1 VTVATGVVLETG
13 WEASTPP
20 ADTILRRA
28 VLALAEE
35 REQTALG
42 QGGRA
47 VRSERLS
54 LADAGS
60 PSPFLNNAVLLRPL
74 AAPGG
79 ECLLEEAEGFYADGT
94 GGPWMLFSPW
104 PTPDLAGRGWELVGH
119 PPLMLRPPGGA
130 APAIPPELEIRR
142 VTEARGL
149 AAFEATLAEGYPL
162 AELQPLRRGRL
173 YHPDALT
180 GGRLRCWVGWVDG
193 RPVSVAASW
202 VTGGVVDVAWVAT
215 LSRARRRGYGAALTW
230 QAARDLR
237 GGLPA
242 VLLASDD
249 GRPVYQ
255 RMGFLPLLRFTVWLH
270 PRAPRRRGSRLPAD
284 PRQPRDGQARRP
296 GQRC

>member
-1 VTVATGVVLETG
+1 VTVTAGAVLETG

-20 ADTILRRA
+20 GDTVLRRA

-60 PSPFLNNAVLLRPL
+60 PSPYLNSAVLLRPL

-79 ECLLEEAEGFYADGT
+79 ECLVEEAERFYADGP

-104 PTPDLAGRGWELVGH
+104 PTPDLATCGWELVGH

-130 APAIPPELEIRR
+130 ASPAPPELEIRR
-142 VTEARGL
+142 VTKARSL

-162 AELQPLRRGRL
+162 AELRSPRRGRL
-173 YHPDALT
+173 YHPDALA
-180 GGRLRCWVGWVDG
+180 GGRLRCWVGVVDG

-202 VTGGVVDVAWVAT
+202 VTGGVVDVVWVAT
-215 LSRARRRGYGAALTW
+215 LPRARRRGYGEALTW
-230 QAARDLR
+230 RATLTQA
-237 GGLPA
+237 GLPA
-242 VLLASDD
+242 ILLASDD

-255 RMGFLPLLRFTVWLH
+255 RMGFLPLLRFTVWQH
-270 PRAPRRRGSRLPAD
+270 PRHTRARL
-284 PRQPRDGQARRP
+284 
-296 GQRC
+296 

>member
-20 ADTILRRA
+20 GDTVLRRA

-47 VRSERLS
+47 VRSEWLS

-60 PSPFLNNAVLLRPL
+60 PSPFLNSAVLLRPL
-74 AAPGG
+74 GAPGG
-79 ECLLEEAEGFYADGT
+79 ERLLEETERFYACGT

-119 PPLMLRPPGGA
+119 PPLMLRPAGGA

-149 AAFEATLAEGYPL
+149 AAFEATLVEGYPL
-162 AELQPLRRGRL
+162 AELQSPRDGRL
-173 YHPDALT
+173 YHRDALA

-193 RPVSVAASW
+193 RPVSVSAAW
-202 VTGGVVDVAWVAT
+202 VTGGVVDVVWVAT
-215 LSRARRRGYGAALTW
+215 LPEARRRGYGEALTW
-230 QAARDLR
+230 QATRGLR
-237 GGLPA
+237 ASLPA
-242 VLLASDD
+242 ILLASDD
-249 GRPVYQ
+249 GRPVYE

-270 PRAPRRRGSRLPAD
+270 PRGTAAPR
-284 PRQPRDGQARRP
+284 
-296 GQRC
+296 

>member
-1 VTVATGVVLETG
+1 VTVTTGAVLETG

-20 ADTILRRA
+20 GDTVLRRA

-60 PSPFLNNAVLLRPL
+60 PSPYLNSAVLLRPL

-79 ECLLEEAEGFYADGT
+79 ERLLEEAERFYADGT

-130 APAIPPELEIRR
+130 VPAAPPELEIRR
-142 VTEARGL
+142 VTRR
-149 AAFEATLAEGYPL
+149 AAWP
-162 AELQPLRRGRL
+162 PS
-173 YHPDALT
+173 
-180 GGRLRCWVGWVDG
+180 
-193 RPVSVAASW
+193 RPPW
-202 VTGGVVDVAWVAT
+202 
-215 LSRARRRGYGAALTW
+215 SRATRWRSSSRPAAAACTTPTRSPVGGCAAGSGGW
-230 QAARDLR
+230 TAAR
-237 GGLPA
+237 
-242 VLLASDD
+242 
-249 GRPVYQ
+249 
-255 RMGFLPLLRFTVWLH
+255 
-270 PRAPRRRGSRLPAD
+270 
-284 PRQPRDGQARRP
+284 
-296 GQRC
+296 

>member
-13 WEASTPP
+13 WETSTPP
-20 ADTILRRA
+20 GDTVLRRA

-60 PSPFLNNAVLLRPL
+60 PSPYLNSAVLLRPL

-79 ECLLEEAEGFYADGT
+79 ERLVEEAERFYADGT
-94 GGPWMLFSPW
+94 GGSWMLFSPW

-130 APAIPPELEIRR
+130 APATPPELEMRR

-149 AAFEATLAEGYPL
+149 AEFEATLVEGYPL
-162 AELQPLRRGRL
+162 GELRPPGRGCV
-173 YHPDALT
+173 YHPDALA

-202 VTGGVVDVAWVAT
+202 VTGGVVNVVWVAT
-215 LSRARRRGYGAALTW
+215 LPQARRREYGAALTW
-230 QAARDLR
+230 RAARGLR
-237 GGLPA
+237 ASLPA
-242 VLLASDD
+242 ILLASDD

-255 RMGFLPLLRFTVWLH
+255 RMGFLPLLRFTVWQH
-270 PRAPRRRGSRLPAD
+270 PRGIPAPR
-284 PRQPRDGQARRP
+284 
-296 GQRC
+296 